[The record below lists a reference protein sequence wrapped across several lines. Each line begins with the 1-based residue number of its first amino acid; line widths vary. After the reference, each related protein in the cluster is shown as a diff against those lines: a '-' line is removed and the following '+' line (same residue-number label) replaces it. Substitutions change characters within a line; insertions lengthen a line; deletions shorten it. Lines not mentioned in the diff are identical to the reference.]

1 MSARVLAV
9 AGRRIDAPQAA
20 VKRFPAGCIETVR
33 GRLRDRLLALNR
45 EGVGV
50 LVASAAC
57 GVDLLALEEADGL
70 GFRLC
75 VVLPF
80 EPARFRAKS
89 VVDRPGDWGPFFDR
103 FIGKV
108 DRRGDLVVLTAS
120 VGRTAAYVAT
130 NEAVLEKA
138 VALTR
143 NAAGVR
149 RPELVTALVVWDGAS
164 RGPGDVTA
172 AFRET
177 AVKMGCRAE
186 DVPTC

>member
-1 MSARVLAV
+1 
-9 AGRRIDAPQAA
+9 
-20 VKRFPAGCIETVR
+20 
-33 GRLRDRLLALNR
+33 
-45 EGVGV
+45 
-50 LVASAAC
+50 
-57 GVDLLALEEADGL
+57 
-70 GFRLC
+70 
-75 VVLPF
+75 VLPF

-89 VVDRPGDWGPFFDR
+89 VVDRPGDWGPLFDR
-103 FIGKV
+103 LIGKV

-143 NAAGVR
+143 NATGVP

-164 RGPGDVTA
+164 RGSGDVTA

-177 AVKMGCRAE
+177 AVKMGRRAE